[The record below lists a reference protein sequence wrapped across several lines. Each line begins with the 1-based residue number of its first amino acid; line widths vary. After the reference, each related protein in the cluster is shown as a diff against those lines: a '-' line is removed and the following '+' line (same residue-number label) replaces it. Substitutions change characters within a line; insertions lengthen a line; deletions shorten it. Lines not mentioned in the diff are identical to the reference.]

1 MATGRH
7 RKVSPRAKLLL
18 AVAAVLAALLGGALG
33 GRMLA
38 PDSAAEFTA
47 PQPATAPRDVFP
59 GMSQSFTGHGK
70 FRVPEQAPPGE
81 YSITSTSGAFG
92 CSWWVLKAD
101 DDKPKS
107 EITAGTFNRAG
118 YDTVVIPVNARVFKL
133 LGDCTIRPEGGT
145 P

>member
-1 MATGRH
+1 M
-7 RKVSPRAKLLL
+7 RKHLLPI
-18 AVAAVLAALLGGALG
+18 VLAGLLVVATVVAILGSLGAF
-33 GRMLA
+33 
-38 PDSAAEFTA
+38 DSTSTAEFTE
-47 PQPATAPRDVFP
+47 PQPAAASRDVFP
-59 GMSQSFTGHGK
+59 SMSQSFTGHGK

-101 DDKPKS
+101 DGKPRS
-107 EITAGTFNRAG
+107 EITAGALNRAG

-133 LGDCTIRPEGGT
+133 QGDCTIRQDGT

>member
-1 MATGRH
+1 M
-7 RKVSPRAKLLL
+7 RKRLLPIVLAGLLL
-18 AVAAVLAALLGGALG
+18 IAVIVATLGSLGAF
-33 GRMLA
+33 A
-38 PDSAAEFTA
+38 PGSAGEFTT
-47 PQPATAPRDVFP
+47 PQPAGAPRDVFP

-107 EITAGTFNRAG
+107 QISAGTFNRAG
-118 YDTVVIPVNARVFKL
+118 YDTVVIPVGARVFKL
-133 LGDCTIRPEGGT
+133 LGDCTIRPEDGT
-145 P
+145 